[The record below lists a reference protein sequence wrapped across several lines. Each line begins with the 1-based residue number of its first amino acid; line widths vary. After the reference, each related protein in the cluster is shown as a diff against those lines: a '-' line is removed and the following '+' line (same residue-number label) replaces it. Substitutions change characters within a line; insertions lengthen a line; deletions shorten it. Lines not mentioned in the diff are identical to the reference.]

1 VDGKLSAITM
11 KISKQLLWVVGNPLK
26 LRFRVPALICEK
38 FAIPRVRQIEPLDAL
53 AVFVLALYL
62 VFTFVLFFSWV
73 EPSLRGTGPWRIGAD
88 SGTYQD
94 IADVFSDDS
103 VLLSP
108 TQNLLGPVL
117 LAIWLKSSFLIALF
131 NTGLL
136 VVSLLMLRRT
146 RLWVF
151 LFWVLWNPLTFS
163 ALTTLNK
170 EIFALLSAVSFW
182 RWLQHKRWTWIC
194 IALLSSCFTRWEQF
208 VVIILFL
215 SMLRIKH
222 RGYAIILL
230 LIVLSAA
237 CYLGGRLLVSDYPI
251 GAQSAVTDAL
261 TWVSLQGF
269 YFLAFP
275 IRLLVALTSQ
285 VMQFWV
291 PFLDT
296 RRFYDMQTGM
306 FLLGNQLCM
315 CLMLFLLWLKSLLT
329 LSNDASYFL
338 AIFAVTYCAAP
349 LNQPRYFYFCY
360 IFAAMM
366 LADTSSDSRRAS
378 VPIHP
383 AQLAALPCAPGPP
396 ASRVHT
402 ISAITLLF

>member
-1 VDGKLSAITM
+1 M
-11 KISKQLLWVVGNPLK
+11 KTSRQLLWGVVNPLK
-26 LRFRVPALICEK
+26 VRFRVPHLICCK
-38 FAIPRVRQIEPLDAL
+38 IAIPRSRPIVPLDAL
-53 AVFVLALYL
+53 AVFALALYL
-62 VFTFVLFFSWV
+62 LFTFVLFLSWV

-94 IADVFSDDS
+94 IANVFSDDS

-117 LAIWLKSSFLIALF
+117 LAMWLKTSFSIALF

-146 RLWVF
+146 RWWAF

-170 EIFALLSAVSFW
+170 EIFALLSAVSFG
-182 RWLQHKRWTWIC
+182 RWLQHRRWTWLC

-208 VVIILFL
+208 VVILLFL
-215 SMLRIKH
+215 FMLRIKH
-222 RGYAIILL
+222 RGYAVLSLL
-230 LIVLSAA
+230 TVLSAA
-237 CYLGGRLLVSDYPI
+237 CYLGGRFLVSDYPI
-251 GAQSAVTDAL
+251 ENQSAVTDAL
-261 TWVSLQGF
+261 TWASLRGF
-269 YFLAFP
+269 YFLVFP

-315 CLMLFLLWLKSLLT
+315 CLMLFLLWLKGLLT
-329 LSNDASYFL
+329 LANDAFYFL

-366 LADTSSDSRRAS
+366 LADSGPDARPAS

-383 AQLAALPCAPGPP
+383 ARLAPLPRRLVSP
-396 ASRVHT
+396 
-402 ISAITLLF
+402 